1 MPAIEHQQYN
11 YSLCGKLG
19 ENFRFR
25 SFPVS
30 VVSVFGRFGFRSLQR
45 LRDPFANVEIYNL
58 VVLNVQRHI

>member
-1 MPAIEHQQYN
+1 MREIRRE
-11 YSLCGKLG
+11 
-19 ENFRFR
+19 
-25 SFPVS
+25 FPVSVVS